1 MKPSTCCNRAYLA
14 TGDYRECDCSRKA
27 SVHALLGLWDAIV
40 SAWPLYALLVIW
52 SVLAWAMTA

>member
-1 MKPSTCCNRAYLA
+1 MKPSTCCKGALIDEGRYK
-14 TGDYRECDCSRKA
+14 ECDCSRKA

-52 SVLAWAMTA
+52 SVLAWWMTA